1 MNKRLYPMAEVV
13 GFHNEAIDPQIQ
25 EIIDNIEQTGDWR
38 RFSSQIRQT
47 NEYQDLVQQRD
58 NGALTAQQFNEQA
71 KALTLE
77 GFKNRQI
84 PGRDKL
90 IKDLTQAHRDKS
102 GFSYL
107 FDPIIYSSE
116 PAIQLF
122 AKSVKKQR
130 SKRTR

>member
-1 MNKRLYPMAEVV
+1 MSTKIWY
-13 GFHNEAIDPQIQ
+13 IS
-25 EIIDNIEQTGDWR
+25 T
-38 RFSSQIRQT
+38 RQG
-47 NEYQDLVQQRD
+47 VI
-58 NGALTAQQFNEQA
+58 TAQQFDEQA

-122 AKSVKKQR
+122 AKSVKEATFKKNEMTLDFKYDLAREYDLFSEGLSESDVAGLNDSILETTQVPQYDR
-130 SKRTR
+130 